1 MEYETGKIYD
11 LQLSKLKTNPDQ
23 PRKSFD
29 VVELEALKNSIEKHG
44 LLQPILV
51 KESNDGSVIIVSGER
66 RFRACK
72 DLKKESIAAWFT
84 DGDPKK
90 LALIENLIRDDLT
103 PMETS
108 NALKALEETYP
119 KDRGALASA
128 IGKSQSLVS
137 EILSLQDLPENFRTE
152 IVGSKDY
159 ALRRLKKIA
168 VCKNKEEQRRMC
180 DAYKE
185 QVEAK
190 KNNTKRAR
198 AKGKDLVA
206 KKIEGMAEQMQ
217 ALIEKSEAL
226 ELNDIQLQAMRSI
239 KSSLD
244 GLVSKIKGL

>member
-1 MEYETGKIYD
+1 MKYETGKIYD

-29 VVELEALKNSIEKHG
+29 VAELEALKNSLEKHG
-44 LLQPILV
+44 LLQPILA
-51 KESNDGSVIIVSGER
+51 KEEEDGQLIIVSGER
-66 RFRACK
+66 RFRACRELGEK
-72 DLKKESIAAWFT
+72 SIAVWFT
-84 DGDPKK
+84 EGDPKE

-103 PMETS
+103 IMETS
-108 NALKALEETYP
+108 NALKALEGKYE
-119 KDRGALASA
+119 DQGALAAA

-137 EILSLQDLPENFRTE
+137 EIISLQKLPEDFRKE
-152 IVGSKDY
+152 ILGSKDY
-159 ALRRLKKIA
+159 ALRRLKRIA
-168 VCKNKEEQRRMC
+168 VCKNKEKQQRMC
-180 DAYKE
+180 DTYKE

-198 AKGKDLVA
+198 AKGNDLVA

-217 ALIEKSEAL
+217 GLIEKSEAL

>member
-1 MEYETGKIYD
+1 MR
-11 LQLSKLKTNPDQ
+11 LSELKDNPDQ
-23 PRKSFD
+23 PRKYFD
-29 VVELEALKNSIEKHG
+29 DAELAALKSSIEKHG

-66 RFRACK
+66 RFRACNE
-72 DLKKESIAAWFT
+72 LKKESIAVWFT
-84 DGDPKK
+84 SGDPQE

-103 PMETS
+103 IMETS
-108 NALKALEETYP
+108 NALKALEGKYE
-119 KDRGALASA
+119 DQGALAAA

-137 EILSLQDLPENFRTE
+137 EIISLQKLPEDFRKE
-152 IVGSKDY
+152 ILGSKDY

-168 VCKNKEEQRRMC
+168 IYKNEEKKQRMC

-226 ELNDIQLQAMRSI
+226 KLNDIQLQTMRSI
-239 KSSLD
+239 KSSLND
-244 GLVSKIKGL
+244 LVSKFKDL

>member
-1 MEYETGKIYD
+1 MEYENGKMYD
-11 LQLSKLKTNPDQ
+11 VPLSELSENPDQ
-23 PRKSFD
+23 PRKGFD
-29 VVELEALKNSIEKHG
+29 VSALEALKNSIKDHG